1 MWLAALPYI
10 SPTSPLHLPYI
21 SPASPLHLH
30 CISPASP
37 LHLPCISQAL
47 ALVGD
52 TLRFD
57 ARAMGS
63 ALTTR
68 RIKAGGEWITTPV
81 KLDDALRLRDGFAK
95 AIYSKSR
102 NPNRTLS
109 PHPSPDPKPTP
120 SP

>member
-1 MWLAALPYI
+1 MHPLP
-10 SPTSPLHLPYI
+10 SPTPIPTK
-21 SPASPLHLH
+21 
-30 CISPASP
+30 
-37 LHLPCISQAL
+37 AL
-47 ALVGD
+47 SLVGD

-68 RIKAGGEWITTPV
+68 RVKAGGEWITTPTPRHLPLPLSPTPTPTKAGGEWITTPV

-109 PHPSPDPKPTP
+109 LHPNPDPKPTP
-120 SP
+120 

>member
-1 MWLAALPYI
+1 MGA
-10 SPTSPLHLPYI
+10 
-21 SPASPLHLH
+21 
-30 CISPASP
+30 
-37 LHLPCISQAL
+37 
-47 ALVGD
+47 

-120 SP
+120 SPSP